1 MFSIVNKVF
10 IFWVVIKNK
19 SKQQLKIM
27 NVGVTK
33 GLYIQVTQFDFPS
46 FAHSHELELDNDD
59 DTKLVCEDMEISVE
73 DDERTITMVED
84 VVSVSQMSLPALQPL
99 AAEEEDIDDKIV
111 V

>member
-1 MFSIVNKVF
+1 MI
-10 IFWVVIKNK
+10 
-19 SKQQLKIM
+19 
-27 NVGVTK
+27 
-33 GLYIQVTQFDFPS
+33 FPS

-73 DDERTITMVED
+73 DDERKITMVED